1 MRFTSAKSNLNGYLS
16 KTAVLIPTKL
26 WDTFSDTLN
35 VSECTCPKHVQAL
48 TTCPRMCPVWRT
60 RLNMS
65 RLRMDTLNVSRNM
78 SNNMSSTTREF
89 LDMLKHVHIFVW
101 TCSNVSHRP
110 DTFKHVQNM
119 SDVTSVQKCFKKIY
133 FNTNSWKNIEKWGFA
148 LYTAPNS
155 IICVS
160 FPASLSRCILFKWCV
175 WRKIHSKVFIFK
187 TNIAQ
192 TVRASN

>member
-1 MRFTSAKSNLNGYLS
+1 MIRDPLGRRYIASWQAFSDRKDAEIYHTNFQLCAKNIEFNKFTQMRFTSAKSNLNGYLS

-35 VSECTCPKHVQAL
+35 VSECTCPKHVQTL
-48 TTCPRMCPVWRT
+48 TTCPRMCPVGRT

-89 LDMLKHVHIFVW
+89 RDMLKHVHIFVW

-133 FNTNSWKNIEKWGFA
+133 FNTNS
-148 LYTAPNS
+148 
-155 IICVS
+155 
-160 FPASLSRCILFKWCV
+160 
-175 WRKIHSKVFIFK
+175 
-187 TNIAQ
+187 
-192 TVRASN
+192 